1 MTRDEIIA
9 LDKAH
14 VWHPY
19 TAMRVYLEEVD
30 PLVVVRAEGSH
41 LFDADGRRYIDGNSS
56 WWTATLG
63 HRHPRVIA
71 AVEKQLRSLDHCA
84 LAGIAH
90 EQAAALAAELCA
102 VAPAGLNRVFY
113 TDNGSTAIEAA
124 VKMAVQHWYVRGAP
138 RKKRF
143 VALEGAFHGETV
155 GATSLGGVEVFRRPF
170 AGILFETVH
179 VPFPGDAVK
188 ELLEREHDTIA
199 GVIVEPILQGAA
211 GMRIYPPSYLRE
223 LRDLCDR
230 TGVLLVFDEVFT
242 GYGRTGPM
250 WAAEHAGVSP
260 DLMCVGKGFSQI
272 VPMGA
277 TLVSDRV
284 MSTFLADR
292 ETAFHYGHTFCG
304 NPIGAA
310 IAREVLAIYK
320 EEGVLGQV
328 AAKAPRIARAMARL
342 GGRSIG
348 MVGALDLGAETS
360 AQESLEEAGYLSTAG
375 WRVYAEA
382 RKRGAYLR
390 PLGDTVYLCPPLTI
404 SDADLDELLA
414 IFEESIAA
422 ATGRP
427 PSS

>member
-1 MTRDEIIA
+1 VTRDEIVA

-30 PLVVVRAEGSH
+30 PLVVARAEGAL
-41 LFDADGRRYIDGNSS
+41 LFDADGRRYIDGNAS

-63 HRHPRVIA
+63 HRHPRIVA
-71 AVEKQLRSLDHCA
+71 AAEKQLRSLDHCA

-90 EQAAALAAELCA
+90 EPAAALAAELCN
-102 VAPAGLNRVFY
+102 VAPAGLTRVFY

-138 RKKRF
+138 KKTRF
-143 VALEGAFHGETV
+143 VALEGAFHGESV
-155 GATSLGGVEVFRRPF
+155 GATSLGGVEIFRRPF
-170 AGILFETVH
+170 AGILFDTVH
-179 VPFPGDAVK
+179 VPFPGDAITT
-188 ELLEREHDTIA
+188 LLEREHDTIA

-250 WAAEHAGVSP
+250 WASEHAGVSP

-284 MSTFLADR
+284 MSTFLQDR

-320 EEGVLGQV
+320 EEDVLGQV
-328 AAKAPRIARAMARL
+328 AAKAPRIKKVMDRL
-342 GGRSIG
+342 GGRAIG
-348 MVGALDLGAETS
+348 MVGAVDLGRETS
-360 AQESLEEAGYLSTAG
+360 AQESLEEAGYLGTAG

-404 SDADLDELLA
+404 PDAELDELLA

-422 ATGRP
+422 TGSRRRT
-427 PSS
+427 